1 MPPSRSCDHQ
11 ILLQPDSALVK
22 VRPYHYPHSQKAEI
36 GRMVQQMLQE
46 GIIEHSTSPFSS
58 PVILVKKKDGTWRFY
73 TDYHV
78 LNAIKVKDAYP
89 IPTVDELL
97 DKLHEAR

>member
-1 MPPSRSCDHQ
+1 
-11 ILLQPDSALVK
+11 
-22 VRPYHYPHSQKAEI
+22 
-36 GRMVQQMLQE
+36 MVQQMLQE

-78 LNAIKVKDAYP
+78 LNAITVKDAYP
-89 IPTVDELL
+89 IPT
-97 DKLHEAR
+97 